1 MERIRLSA
9 ILSGL
14 VALTLLVST
23 SISCAQEGCTLKLDP
38 TGLITIFRG
47 GVDAG
52 AIELNA
58 HGPNWQHAPQKS
70 ATGQISSLRGNAG
83 KRVSGSLPIP
93 NTTAGAAIKFVET
106 VRTLPQGAN
115 LTYDL
120 AMGAD
125 MKLSGV
131 QVSVL
136 LPVALFAGKEIVVS
150 RPDND
155 PEVVALPEEQGTRG
169 FQLWRGDGAKI
180 EVAKG
185 TPQAMTIQFR
195 AAADVV
201 IQDLRQW
208 EQQVFEIRFPAI
220 MEDPGRDV
228 FADDRL
234 HLDLTVTFPDAVTLQ
249 AP

>member
-1 MERIRLSA
+1 MDRLRLRA
-9 ILSGL
+9 IPLGL
-14 VALTLLVST
+14 VALLLLAANSM
-23 SISCAQEGCTLKLDP
+23 SHAQGTCILKLDP
-38 TGLITIFRG
+38 TGLITISRG

-52 AIELNA
+52 VIELNA

-70 ATGQISSLRGNAG
+70 ATGQISSLSANAG
-83 KRVSGSLPIP
+83 KRVTGALPIP
-93 NTTAGAAIKFVET
+93 NTTAGAAIRFVET
-106 VRTLPQGAN
+106 VRPLPQGAN

-136 LPVALFAGKEIVVS
+136 LPVALFAGREIVVS

-155 PEVVALPEEQGTRG
+155 PEVVVMPEEQGTRN

-185 TPQAMTIQFR
+185 TPEAMTIQFR

-208 EQQVFEIRFPAI
+208 DQQVFEIRFPAV

-234 HLDLTVTFPDAVTLQ
+234 HLDVTVSFPDPVTLQ
-249 AP
+249 VP